1 MKKGLLSCCFLALI
15 SGTVAAQ
22 PVEAPEKVYGR
33 LFTDVQMNRIFPD
46 NKTFVD
52 CIPRREPK
60 DIVKD
65 YLSAVNNPAV
75 RFSLHQFVEENFV
88 VPTSPTAGFKTGTN
102 EDITAHINRLWDVLK
117 REPDVPVKGSSLLA
131 LPGPYIVPGGRFR
144 EIYYWDSYFTMQGL
158 QVSNRYDLI
167 AAMINNFSYLIN
179 TYGHIPNGNRTY
191 YLSRSQPPYFSLM
204 LDLLAEKNG
213 RSVYALY
220 RNALQK
226 EYDYYTDKAA
236 PTKHNVTMPDGSVLT
251 RYYDQGDRPRQESF
265 YEDSLL
271 GVNSANRGLLYRNLR
286 SGAESGWDFS
296 TRWFADGKNL
306 STIQTTNLVPV
317 DLNCLMY
324 HLELTLSEAY
334 KETGL
339 LMQSSYYAQ
348 LAQKRKD
355 AILKYMFNKT
365 ESWFYDYNIATRALS
380 TEKTIAGVTPL
391 YFSLVEPAVASAVAA
406 VVQKDFLKSGGVVT
420 TLRNSGQQWDAPNG
434 WAPLQYITIRGLE
447 NYQLSE
453 LAKTIA
459 DRWIDLNVKVY
470 KTTGKLMEKYNVE
483 DTGLEAGGGEYPSQ
497 DGFGWTNGVLLKL
510 MAMYGKK
517 E

>member
-1 MKKGLLSCCFLALI
+1 MKKSLPGFCVLLVCAGSLN
-15 SGTVAAQ
+15 AQ
-22 PVEAPEKVYGR
+22 PVQPPDKIYGR

-52 CIPRREPK
+52 CVPK
-60 DIVKD
+60 RDPQAIVSD
-65 YLSAVNNPAV
+65 YLSIINNPAV
-75 RFSLHQFVEENFV
+75 RFSLHQFVEENFT
-88 VPTSPTAGFKTGTN
+88 VPVSPADQIQTGAN
-102 EDITAHINRLWDVLK
+102 ETVTEHINRLWDVLK
-117 REPDVPVKGSSLLA
+117 RNPDQPVKGSSLLN

-167 AAMINNFSYLIN
+167 EAMINNFSYLLN
-179 TYGHIPNGNRTY
+179 TYGHIPNGNRSY

-204 LDLLAEKNG
+204 LDILAEKNG

-226 EYDYYTDKAA
+226 EYDYFTDKSA
-236 PTKHNVTMPDGSVLT
+236 PTRHNVTMPDGSVLT

-271 GVNSANRGLLYRNLR
+271 GVNNKNRSLLYRNLR

-296 TRWFADGKNL
+296 TRWFADGKTL
-306 STIQTTNLVPV
+306 ATIQTTNLVPV

-324 HLELTLSEAY
+324 HLEQTLSTAY
-334 KETGL
+334 RETGL
-339 LMQSSYYAQ
+339 LVQSNYYAQ
-348 LAQKRKD
+348 LAQKRKA
-355 AILKYMFNKT
+355 AIVKYLFNNADN
-365 ESWFYDYNIATRALS
+365 WFYDYNIVKKALS
-380 TEKTIAGVTPL
+380 TEKTIAGITPL
-391 YFSLVEPAVASAVAA
+391 YFSLVEPGVAKSMAD
-406 VVQKDFLKSGGVVT
+406 VVQQMFLKDGGVVT

-434 WAPLQYITIRGLE
+434 WAPLQYIAIQGLE

-453 LAKTIA
+453 LARTIA
-459 DRWIDLNVKVY
+459 MRWVDLNIKVY
-470 KTTGKLMEKYNVE
+470 KKTGKLMEKYNVE

-510 MAMYGKK
+510 MAMYGIKG
-517 E
+517 